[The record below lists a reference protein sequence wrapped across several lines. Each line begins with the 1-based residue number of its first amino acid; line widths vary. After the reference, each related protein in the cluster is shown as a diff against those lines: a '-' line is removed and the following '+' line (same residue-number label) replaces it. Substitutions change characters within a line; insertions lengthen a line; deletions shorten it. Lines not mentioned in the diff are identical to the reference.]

1 MVRYQGVATRRRC
14 SVDPD
19 VPSPPI
25 RIPTLWHL
33 HCNFDSAPRLTGDS
47 VLLPSFRS
55 IPVLALAAVISIP
68 AVAAAQHRGGPGS
81 RPGPPAQS
89 AVVGA
94 SYGYP
99 GFWYGWGAPYGQW
112 APYGPVPYGPYY
124 PYPYVVDPFSA
135 TVKFTVSPK
144 DAEVYVDG
152 ALAGTIDDFDGRFQ
166 SLKMP
171 PGSHEIVVYR
181 QGYRSVRE
189 HMYIESYDSKKLK
202 FDLEKLGAGEQQ
214 DARPEPPPLS
224 EAPRPMRPDP
234 RMPPPPEARVPAE
247 NQAPTAQFGT
257 LSIRVVPADAEVF
270 IDDERWA
277 GPATSDRL
285 NIRLAAG
292 RHRVEVRK
300 QGLVTYT
307 EEVLIRQG
315 ATLTLNVSLR

>member
-1 MVRYQGVATRRRC
+1 M
-14 SVDPD
+14 
-19 VPSPPI
+19 
-25 RIPTLWHL
+25 
-33 HCNFDSAPRLTGDS
+33 
-47 VLLPSFRS
+47 LLPSFRS
-55 IPVLALAAVISIP
+55 TSVLALVAVISIP
-68 AVAAAQHRGGPGS
+68 AAAAAQYRGNPGGH
-81 RPGPPAQS
+81 PGPPAQS
-89 AVVGA
+89 VVVGA

-99 GFWYGWGAPYGQW
+99 GFWYGWGAPWGPV
-112 APYGPVPYGPYY
+112 APYGPAPYGPYY

-189 HMYIESYDSKKLK
+189 HLYIESYDSKKLK
-202 FDLEKLGAGEQQ
+202 FDLEKLGAGEPQ
-214 DARPEPPPLS
+214 DSRPEPPPQP
-224 EAPRPMRPDP
+224 EIPRPMRPEP
-234 RMPPPPEARVPAE
+234 RMPPPPEPREPVE
-247 NQAPTAQFGT
+247 SQAPQAQFGT

-270 IDDERWA
+270 IDGERWA

-285 NIRLAAG
+285 NIRLTTG

-300 QGLVTYT
+300 QGLTSYI
-307 EEVLIRQG
+307 EEVLIRLS
-315 ATLTLNVSLR
+315 ATLTLNVSLK

>member
-1 MVRYQGVATRRRC
+1 M
-14 SVDPD
+14 
-19 VPSPPI
+19 
-25 RIPTLWHL
+25 
-33 HCNFDSAPRLTGDS
+33 
-47 VLLPSFRS
+47 LLPSFRS
-55 IPVLALAAVISIP
+55 TSVLALAAVMSIP
-68 AVAAAQHRGGPGS
+68 AVAAAQHRDGGPGPAGH
-81 RPGPPAQS
+81 PGPPAQS
-89 AVVGA
+89 VVVGA

-99 GFWYGWGAPYGQW
+99 GFWYGWNGWGAPYGPW
-112 APYGPVPYGPYY
+112 APYGPFPYGMYY

-189 HMYIESYDSKKLK
+189 HLYIESYDSKKLK
-202 FDLEKLGAGEQQ
+202 FDLERLEAGEQQ
-214 DARPEPPPLS
+214 ESRPEPPPSS
-224 EAPRPMRPDP
+224 ELPRQMRPER
-234 RMPPPPEARVPAE
+234 RMPPPPEPREAARS
-247 NQAPTAQFGT
+247 QAQPAQFGT

-270 IDDERWA
+270 IDGERWA
-277 GPATSDRL
+277 GPATLDRL

-300 QGLVTYT
+300 QGLTSYM
-307 EEVLIRQG
+307 EEVLIRQS
-315 ATLTLNVSLR
+315 ATLTLNVSLK